1 MPGDYTIVKR
11 DEMKILKKIDIY
23 IIKKFLGTYFFAIAL
38 ILAITVMFD
47 INEKLDSFL
56 KAPLSATIFDYFF
69 NFLPYFANLF
79 SPLFTFIAVI
89 FFTSKLADNSE
100 VIAMLSSGISFK
112 RLFVPYMVSAAI
124 IAALNLYLSCYVI
137 PPANVTRIEYMN
149 TYVKNK
155 RVDYASNIQLQ
166 VEPGVIAYISR
177 YDNSNKTGYRFS
189 LEKFDKK
196 VLQSRLT
203 AQTIHYD
210 SAYHWRVNN
219 YVIRNF
225 NGMREELIKGS
236 ISRYDCTHRILRIS

>member
-1 MPGDYTIVKR
+1 
-11 DEMKILKKIDIY
+11 MKILKKIDIY

-89 FFTSKLADNSE
+89 FFTSKLADNSA

-149 TYVKNK
+149 TYGHTLAILYGFSKSVD
-155 RVDYASNIQLQ
+155 RVSSQQHRKGHVLPDAGRYALQWAGGRERNPVCLLPCHSHCRSPVPQL
-166 VEPGVIAYISR
+166 
-177 YDNSNKTGYRFS
+177 YDGQAFS
-189 LEKFDKK
+189 E
-196 VLQSRLT
+196 
-203 AQTIHYD
+203 
-210 SAYHWRVNN
+210 
-219 YVIRNF
+219 
-225 NGMREELIKGS
+225 
-236 ISRYDCTHRILRIS
+236 

>member
-112 RLFVPYMVSAAI
+112 RALYGFGSHYRCIESLFELLCNTTGQCDSYRVYE
-124 IAALNLYLSCYVI
+124 YVCQ
-137 PPANVTRIEYMN
+137 
-149 TYVKNK
+149 K
-155 RVDYASNIQLQ
+155 
-166 VEPGVIAYISR
+166 
-177 YDNSNKTGYRFS
+177 
-189 LEKFDKK
+189 
-196 VLQSRLT
+196 
-203 AQTIHYD
+203 
-210 SAYHWRVNN
+210 
-219 YVIRNF
+219 
-225 NGMREELIKGS
+225 
-236 ISRYDCTHRILRIS
+236 